1 MDVPLTSLPLK
12 GPCLPPTD
20 GQFQLVGPEQPTFR
34 VSASL
39 FLPLKNLY
47 STIMTGEERKSPH
60 SFAGRSDEELKKA
73 AAWKACE
80 YIKSDQVVGLGTGST
95 AAFAVERIA
104 QLIKQGKL
112 KNIVG
117 IPTSIKTYEQA
128 KSLGIP
134 LSTLDEHPHIHVAIG
149 KSMSM
154 HQQLLSHPFLLS
166 FLLSSPLTFYLP
178 YLMPDPLYM
187 TSLFFRRR

>member
-1 MDVPLTSLPLK
+1 MPGD
-12 GPCLPPTD
+12 
-20 GQFQLVGPEQPTFR
+20 
-34 VSASL
+34 
-39 FLPLKNLY
+39 
-47 STIMTGEERKSPH
+47 ERKSPH

-80 YIKSDQVVGLGTGST
+80 FIKSDQVVGLGTGST
-95 AAFAVERIA
+95 AAFAVDRIA

-117 IPTSIKTYEQA
+117 IPTSVKTYEQA

-149 KSMSM
+149 GQYARSPLLILLPLPSYSSYLPL
-154 HQQLLSHPFLLS
+154 HLILLLSH
-166 FLLSSPLTFYLP
+166 SSSCMCFPRHDQME
-178 YLMPDPLYM
+178 LMRLIP
-187 TSLFFRRR
+187 SLI

>member
-1 MDVPLTSLPLK
+1 MP
-12 GPCLPPTD
+12 
-20 GQFQLVGPEQPTFR
+20 
-34 VSASL
+34 
-39 FLPLKNLY
+39 
-47 STIMTGEERKSPH
+47 GEERKSPH

-95 AAFAVERIA
+95 AAFAVDRIA

-149 KSMSM
+149 ESMSM
-154 HQQLLSHPFLLS
+154 LSHPFFLS
-166 FLLSSPLTFYLP
+166 ALSSPLH
-178 YLMPDPLYM
+178 
-187 TSLFFRRR
+187 